1 MPGVL
6 VSVGGCPKVAWSGGR
21 CNGSPWASSALAS
34 GGPAVGVSAAARPG
48 RQAVKG
54 PPHRRVLQEDA
65 VLAEE
70 GHTMTDLKDLTGL
83 AAQVQ
88 GLMNGYLKL
97 RDEKVQ
103 LEAEL
108 STRREDIRRLEK
120 LVASQNAEID
130 KLKK

>member
-1 MPGVL
+1 
-6 VSVGGCPKVAWSGGR
+6 
-21 CNGSPWASSALAS
+21 
-34 GGPAVGVSAAARPG
+34 
-48 RQAVKG
+48 
-54 PPHRRVLQEDA
+54 
-65 VLAEE
+65 
-70 GHTMTDLKDLTGL
+70 MTELKDLTGL
-83 AAQVQ
+83 VAQVQ

-130 KLKK
+130 KLKAK

>member
-1 MPGVL
+1 
-6 VSVGGCPKVAWSGGR
+6 
-21 CNGSPWASSALAS
+21 
-34 GGPAVGVSAAARPG
+34 
-48 RQAVKG
+48 
-54 PPHRRVLQEDA
+54 
-65 VLAEE
+65 
-70 GHTMTDLKDLTGL
+70 MTDLKDLTGL
-83 AAQVQ
+83 VAQVQ

-130 KLKK
+130 KLKAT

>member
-1 MPGVL
+1 
-6 VSVGGCPKVAWSGGR
+6 
-21 CNGSPWASSALAS
+21 
-34 GGPAVGVSAAARPG
+34 
-48 RQAVKG
+48 
-54 PPHRRVLQEDA
+54 
-65 VLAEE
+65 
-70 GHTMTDLKDLTGL
+70 MTDLKDLTGL

-88 GLMNGYLKL
+88 GLVNGYLKL

-130 KLKK
+130 KLKST

>member
-1 MPGVL
+1 
-6 VSVGGCPKVAWSGGR
+6 
-21 CNGSPWASSALAS
+21 
-34 GGPAVGVSAAARPG
+34 
-48 RQAVKG
+48 
-54 PPHRRVLQEDA
+54 
-65 VLAEE
+65 
-70 GHTMTDLKDLTGL
+70 MTDLKDLTGL
-83 AAQVQ
+83 VAQVQ

-130 KLKK
+130 KLKAK

>member
-1 MPGVL
+1 
-6 VSVGGCPKVAWSGGR
+6 
-21 CNGSPWASSALAS
+21 
-34 GGPAVGVSAAARPG
+34 
-48 RQAVKG
+48 
-54 PPHRRVLQEDA
+54 
-65 VLAEE
+65 
-70 GHTMTDLKDLTGL
+70 MTDFKDLTGL
-83 AAQVQ
+83 VAQVQ

-130 KLKK
+130 KLKTK

>member
-1 MPGVL
+1 MG
-6 VSVGGCPKVAWSGGR
+6 
-21 CNGSPWASSALAS
+21 ALHE
-34 GGPAVGVSAAARPG
+34 G
-48 RQAVKG
+48 
-54 PPHRRVLQEDA
+54 A

-70 GHTMTDLKDLTGL
+70 DHIMTDLKDLTGL
-83 AAQVQ
+83 VAQVQ

-130 KLKK
+130 KLKAK